1 MPTVR
6 RFARPDRTVVAA
18 LLALCAAIWL
28 AACSLDK
35 GQYALHAMLEKE
47 RLVESTRLSLLL
59 AVAAEK
65 NAVLSASQSEAAAF
79 VDQARQGMAAARDDL
94 ARLTELVNQGGDA
107 KELAALVPVTAD
119 FIKIAAVD
127 AEIMRLIGRN
137 TNLRAALTSRTAAA
151 QALERFREALAPLAD
166 GPDCPAA
173 REALRAIAAGYTILA
188 LHAPHIEESTE
199 AGMDALEARITA
211 LNDQVDA
218 ALNNLATATPP
229 ADQASLDAAKA
240 DWSDFWRITREILKL
255 SRENTNIHALALV
268 MGEKRLVTA
277 KSIDDLAALLAVV
290 ESREFKAT
298 R

>member
-1 MPTVR
+1 MPTLR
-6 RFARPDRTVVAA
+6 RFARPGRIVVAS
-18 LLALCAAIWL
+18 LLALCAATVL

-35 GQYALHAMLEKE
+35 GQDALHALLEKE
-47 RLVESTRLSLLL
+47 RLVEQTRLNLLL

-65 NAVLSASQSEAAAF
+65 NAVLSPSQSEAAAF
-79 VDQARQGMAAARDDL
+79 AGQARQGMATARDDL
-94 ARLTELVNQGGDA
+94 ARLAELVDQGRDA

-127 AEIMRLIGRN
+127 AEIMRLVGRN
-137 TNLRAALTSRTAAA
+137 TNLRAALTSRTEAA
-151 QALERFREALAPLAD
+151 QALDRFRQALAPLAD

-199 AGMDALEARITA
+199 AGMDALEARIAA
-211 LNDQVDA
+211 LNDQADA
-218 ALNNLATATPP
+218 ALTTLATAAPP

-240 DWSDFWRITREILKL
+240 DWSDFWRITRQILTL
-255 SRENTNIHALALV
+255 SRENTNIHTLALV

-277 KSIDDLAALLAVV
+277 KSVDDLAALLAVV
-290 ESREFKAT
+290 ASKEFKAT